1 MKNIIISISLI
12 TICIYLESCSKE
24 ALPINQFGPNQQDT
38 NKLDTNNYDPYSIF
52 SIHKDVLKPTCA
64 NSGCHDGNF
73 EPDFRTV
80 ESSYFGLINVT
91 PIKSNVSG
99 GFPFRVVPGDASK
112 SMLLQRMTI
121 DLNGNSGIMPLA
133 LEPKSTYNQHK
144 SEYLQ
149 RITKWI
155 NDGAKD
161 LAGNLP
167 TAPNFPPNIQGVVF
181 IQGNNILA
189 RPGLYEA
196 ANATAGINT
205 TVYFSLSDDKID
217 QSQLKNCTINVSAN
231 PDSFN
236 VVNEKSLNAGPE
248 KFMNDLNGKLVKYW
262 YNYELQTSATI
273 SLDVLWIR
281 ITVTD
286 DVQTVQLPNENS
298 MFPIKKYF
306 AIRFK

>member
-1 MKNIIISISLI
+1 MTKVKLISIFL
-12 TICIYLESCSKE
+12 ICIYLGSCSKE
-24 ALPINQFGPNQQDT
+24 TLPINQFEPNQLDT
-38 NKLDTNNYDPYSIF
+38 NKLDTNHYDPYSIF
-52 SIHKDVLKPTCA
+52 SIHKDILKPTCA

-80 ESSYFGLINVT
+80 ESSYFGMVNVT

-99 GFPFRVVPGDASK
+99 GFPYRVFPGDASK
-112 SMLLQRMTI
+112 SMILQRMTI
-121 DLNGNSGIMPLA
+121 DLNGNSGIMPLV

-167 TAPNFPPNIQGVVF
+167 TTPNFPPHIQGVVF
-181 IQGNNILA
+181 TQGNNVLL
-189 RPGLYEA
+189 RPGIYEA

-205 TVYFSLSDDKID
+205 NVYFSLSDDKLD

-236 VVNEKSLNAGPE
+236 VANEKLLIAGPE
-248 KFMNDLNGKLVKYW
+248 KNMNDLNGKPVKYW
-262 YNYELQTSATI
+262 FNYELQSSTTI

-286 DVQTVQLPNENS
+286 DVQTVQLPNKNS

-306 AIRFK
+306 AIKFK